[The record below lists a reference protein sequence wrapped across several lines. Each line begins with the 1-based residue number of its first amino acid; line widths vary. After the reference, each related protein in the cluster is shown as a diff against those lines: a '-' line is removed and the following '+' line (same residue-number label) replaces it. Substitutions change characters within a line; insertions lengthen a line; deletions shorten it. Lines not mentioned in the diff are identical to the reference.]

1 MDTMSSLYKKKILL
15 GVSGSIA
22 AYKAAY
28 LVREFVKKGA
38 EVKVVMTKDAIEFIT
53 PLTLA
58 TLSGNGVYSDFT
70 EDKDR
75 GTWSNHVELG
85 LWADIFLIAP
95 ATANTISKMAHAQSD
110 NFLLA
115 TYLSARCEVFVAPA
129 MDLDMHS
136 HPGTTENLAT
146 LEDHGVKILDPG
158 NGELASGLSGKGRL
172 QEPDEIVV
180 YLEDMLSKELA
191 LSGKRALVTAGP
203 TWESIDPVRFIG
215 NRSSGKMGIAVAEAL
230 AQQGA
235 RVELV
240 CGPSSIGTEHPL
252 ITRIDVE
259 SAEEMYLA
267 CNKRFTNSDIA
278 VLSAAVA
285 DYKPKFVADQKIKKS
300 SSALNIEL
308 VPTQDILASL
318 GKIKKPGQ
326 ILVGFALET
335 NNAIENAKSKLERKN
350 LDFIVLNSLEDEGA
364 GFSYDTN
371 KITLV
376 EPDNKL
382 SKFELKS
389 KTEAAKDIVNK
400 IISLSHK

>member
-1 MDTMSSLYKKKILL
+1 MSSLYKKKILL

>member
-1 MDTMSSLYKKKILL
+1 MSSLYKKKVLL
-15 GVSGSIA
+15 GVCGSIA

-28 LVREFVKKGA
+28 IVRELVKKGA

-58 TLSGNGVYSDFT
+58 TLSENRVYSDFT
-70 EDKDR
+70 ENKEQ

-85 LWADIFLIAP
+85 MWADLFLIAP
-95 ATANTISKMAHAQSD
+95 ATANTIAKMAHAQSD

-115 TYLSARCEVFVAPA
+115 TYLSAKCEVFVAPA
-129 MDLDMHS
+129 MDLDMYK
-136 HPGTTENLAT
+136 HPGNTENLAI
-146 LEDHGVKILDPG
+146 LEGFNHVILEPG
-158 NGELASGLSGKGRL
+158 TGELASGLSGKGRL
-172 QEPDEIVV
+172 QEPDEIVSF
-180 YLEDMLSKELA
+180 LEHYLSKHLP
-191 LSGKRALVTAGP
+191 LSGKKALVNAGP

-215 NRSSGKMGIAVAEAL
+215 NRSSGKMGIAIAEAL
-230 AQQGA
+230 ANAGA
-235 RVELV
+235 QVDLV
-240 CGPSSIGTEHPL
+240 CGPSSISTNHPL
-252 ITRIDVE
+252 IQRIDVE

-267 CNKRFTNSDIA
+267 CTKRFSSMDIA

-285 DYKPKFVADQKIKKS
+285 DYKPKSIADQKIKKS
-300 SSALNIEL
+300 SAELSIEL
-308 VPTQDILASL
+308 IPTQDILAAL
-318 GKIKKPGQ
+318 GKSKSPNQ
-326 ILVGFALET
+326 LLVGFALET
-335 NNAIENAKSKLERKN
+335 NNALENAKSKLQKKN

-389 KTEAAKDIVNK
+389 KTEAAADIVNK
-400 IISLSHK
+400 IISLSRI

>member
-1 MDTMSSLYKKKILL
+1 MSSLYKKKILL

-129 MDLDMHS
+129 MDLDMYS

-172 QEPDEIVV
+172 QEPDEIVA
-180 YLEDMLSKELA
+180 YLEDILSKELA
-191 LSGKRALVTAGP
+191 LSGKKALVTAGP

-267 CNKRFTNSDIA
+267 CNKRFAHSDIA

-335 NNAIENAKSKLERKN
+335 NNAIENAKNKLERKN

>member
-1 MDTMSSLYKKKILL
+1 
-15 GVSGSIA
+15 
-22 AYKAAY
+22 
-28 LVREFVKKGA
+28 
-38 EVKVVMTKDAIEFIT
+38 
-53 PLTLA
+53 
-58 TLSGNGVYSDFT
+58 
-70 EDKDR
+70 
-75 GTWSNHVELG
+75 
-85 LWADIFLIAP
+85 
-95 ATANTISKMAHAQSD
+95 
-110 NFLLA
+110 
-115 TYLSARCEVFVAPA
+115 
-129 MDLDMHS
+129 
-136 HPGTTENLAT
+136 
-146 LEDHGVKILDPG
+146 
-158 NGELASGLSGKGRL
+158 
-172 QEPDEIVV
+172 
-180 YLEDMLSKELA
+180 
-191 LSGKRALVTAGP
+191 
-203 TWESIDPVRFIG
+203 
-215 NRSSGKMGIAVAEAL
+215 MGIAVAEAL